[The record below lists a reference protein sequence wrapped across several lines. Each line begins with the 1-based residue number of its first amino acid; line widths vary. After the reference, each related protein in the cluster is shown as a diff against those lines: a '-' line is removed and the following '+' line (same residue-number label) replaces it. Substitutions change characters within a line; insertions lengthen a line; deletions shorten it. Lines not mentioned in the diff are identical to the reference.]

1 MVSTACRAPARL
13 TEATETPTL
22 CCIIPVFI
30 SHTTAALSSNACI
43 LDDIFAEYR
52 KDHPLSEKEAITIE
66 DVSDVPLICSHQGL
80 KDDLLEWFGEA
91 KKDLNIVATYDMLFN
106 ASIMVTEG
114 LGCAICL
121 DKLIYTG
128 NDSRLCF
135 RPLSPHTPSPL
146 YIIWKKYQVFTPAA
160 KMLLDELKGDLM

>member
-1 MVSTACRAPARL
+1 MAVIVQPVNLSKYNYL
-13 TEATETPTL
+13 K
-22 CCIIPVFI
+22 IPFEDRWG
-30 SHTTAALSSNACI
+30 L
-43 LDDIFAEYR
+43 LMR